1 MFGCTSA
8 KIKKDSGTFLRA
20 VALKHEYFPNFLRVS
35 FKFLYK
41 NNIVLG
47 LKIVYRE
54 RSFGK
59 NVLG

>member
-1 MFGCTSA
+1 MDVLRQRLKQG
-8 KIKKDSGTFLRA
+8 SGTFLRA
-20 VALKHEYFPNFLRVS
+20 VALKHEYFLNFQRVS

-47 LKIVYRE
+47 SEIVYRE

-59 NVLG
+59 HVLG